1 MIVNIVDTSGWLEYF
16 MNGKNADFFEPILLD
31 TDNLIVSTINIYEVA
46 KVIGH
51 RVGEDAFS
59 RAMSSMLQ
67 AEVIDLT
74 TEIAIL
80 ASEIA
85 LEEKIPMADAMILAT
100 ARANRALLWTQD
112 ADFEGIE
119 GVKYIR
125 KIAY

>member
-1 MIVNIVDTSGWLEYF
+1 